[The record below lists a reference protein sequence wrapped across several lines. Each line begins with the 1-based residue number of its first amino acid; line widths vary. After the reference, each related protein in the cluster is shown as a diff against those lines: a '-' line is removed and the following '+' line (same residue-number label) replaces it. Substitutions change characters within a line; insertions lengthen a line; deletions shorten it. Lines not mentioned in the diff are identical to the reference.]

1 MDYKVIIVS
10 EPHIFSDSRPI
21 GKPRESDYG
30 HTLGEQLRKS
40 HDMSMWIGNT
50 GRRGISNYPKAEEST
65 TEKLQRIVKEHIEDG
80 WKLQGGVSIAFAP
93 NGNHYFAQAM
103 IKV

>member
-10 EPHIFSDSRPI
+10 EPHISDPRPI

-80 WKLQGGVSIAFAP
+80 WKLQGGVSIAFDRDDD
-93 NGNHYFAQAM
+93 HYFAQAM
-103 IKV
+103 IKE